1 MASVQCEMKDVQL
14 TLEEKA
20 CLDEMIKQAERS
32 LESHELLAGALKNQT
47 VGPLSIVATKI
58 FAGQVVRNFPN
69 PLCNLDGFAMSGKY
83 VTGVKAAVVYSAK
96 NKNGVECGW
105 LLAFS
110 DTNNA
115 VGGRVFAEC
124 GLKGKFRNIN
134 WAQVEQKL
142 EKSGTI
148 AKAYDLETGT
158 SLYASICGPT
168 GKSAAGAVF
177 LG

>member
-32 LESHELLAGALKNQT
+32 LEPHELLAGALNNQT

-69 PLCNLDGFAMSGKY
+69 PLCNLDGFAMSGTFA
-83 VTGVKAAVVYSAK
+83 TGVKAAVVYSGK
-96 NKNGVECGW
+96 NKAGVECGW
-105 LLAFS
+105 LLAFNNS
-110 DTNNA
+110 NNA
-115 VGGRVFAEC
+115 VGVRVFAEC

-148 AKAYDLETGT
+148 AKAHDLETGT
-158 SLYASICGPT
+158 SLYAGICGPT